1 MLLFPESGPKKN
13 FRVTVSLKTAT
24 PESGSKKDF
33 RVPASLKNR
42 DPTPTLNRS

>member
-13 FRVTVSLKTAT
+13 FRVTVSLKTANNQHT

-33 RVPASLKNR
+33 RVPASLK
-42 DPTPTLNRS
+42 P

>member
-1 MLLFPESGPKKN
+1 MLLFPESGPKKD

-33 RVPASLKNR
+33 RETVTRIPGSLFSLK
-42 DPTPTLNRS
+42 P